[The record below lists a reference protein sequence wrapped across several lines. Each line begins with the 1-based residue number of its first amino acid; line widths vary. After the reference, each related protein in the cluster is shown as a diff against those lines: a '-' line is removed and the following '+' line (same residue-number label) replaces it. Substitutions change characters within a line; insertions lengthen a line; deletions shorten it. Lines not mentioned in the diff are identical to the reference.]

1 MRTRKAIAL
10 LALIYCLLGPILY
23 GMEILISGSE
33 ARMQALPI
41 SALAVFYFAYSYV
54 AIQIHKSLLVR
65 NPKRLP
71 VYYLAIKMI
80 RLILSLFILVLYG
93 LLHKEG
99 IIMFAANLLVY
110 YIATVVYMSFYIISK
125 EKAR

>member
-41 SALAVFYFAYSYV
+41 AALAVFYFAYSYV

-71 VYYLAIKMI
+71 VYYLAIKM
-80 RLILSLFILVLYG
+80 ILSLFILVLYG

>member
-41 SALAVFYFAYSYV
+41 AALAVFYFAYSYV

-80 RLILSLFILVLYG
+80 ISLFILVLYG